1 MALYSDEL
9 YNYIDHF
16 SQYDYPPKSI
26 KEKIEVGQPH
36 LFDFEY
42 PFFDE
47 TKRKDFERK
56 WIRRFYMTEV
66 GFETIE
72 LFKFHLENWMN
83 EKMPYYNQRFKSE
96 LIQFDPLMNTI
107 MDRSKDKTVDGTR
120 NDKVDTSG
128 NKNGTFHIDTK
139 DNEETK
145 NNTSENGTFE
155 TNTQNDGTS
164 HNETTGNAVS
174 DGTIDNTGTSKTDV
188 TGTKKGN
195 NKNTSDANDFARV
208 LEEDT
213 PDGRLDITTE
223 DGKGIIRYA
232 SKINENT
239 GKNHN
244 EEIISIDEN
253 TSSNTNADT
262 TDKSVTHD
270 ETNSKATSDGTTKDV
285 GKASGTNETTGVQS
299 GSKDKSGFQDGK
311 NTETSTGNSNLEQ
324 ETNQKAS
331 ENEHYLGKIGVETY
345 SEMLMKYRETFL
357 RIESEIYEECR
368 KDLFMLV
375 Y

>member
-1 MALYSDEL
+1 MYSHQL
-9 YNYIDHF
+9 RRFIDSF
-16 SQYDYPPKSI
+16 SQYSETPKSI
-26 KEKIEVGQPH
+26 KEKIEIGTSH

-47 TKRKDFERK
+47 SKRKDFERK
-56 WIRRFYMTEV
+56 WVRRFYMNEI
-66 GFETIE
+66 GFETME

-83 EKMPYYNQRFKSE
+83 EKMPYYNQRFESE
-96 LIQFDPLMNTI
+96 LIEFDPLMNTI
-107 MDRSKDKTVDGTR
+107 MDRSKDKKLDGTR
-120 NDKVDTSG
+120 NDNIDTTG

-139 DNEETK
+139 DNG
-145 NNTSENGTFE
+145 SFE
-155 TNTQNDGTS
+155 TNTQNDGTT
-164 HNETTGNAVS
+164 HNETTGNVVS
-174 DGTIDNTGTSKTDV
+174 DGTIDNNGTSKTD
-188 TGTKKGN
+188 TSGTKKGN
-195 NKNTSDANDFARV
+195 NKNTSDGNDFARV

-244 EEIISIDEN
+244 EENISIDEN
-253 TSSNTNADT
+253 TTNNVDGTT

-270 ETNSKATSDGTTKDV
+270 EANSKTNSDGTSKDV
-285 GKASGTNETTGVQS
+285 GKANGTNEN
-299 GSKDKSGFQDGK
+299 SGFQDGINK
-311 NTETSTGNSNLEQ
+311 EDTSGNSKLDQ
-324 ETNQKAS
+324 KTNQTANEK
-331 ENEHYLGKIGVETY
+331 ENYIGKIGVETY
-345 SEMLMKYRETFL
+345 SEMLMKYRETFI

>member
-26 KEKIEVGQPH
+26 KEKIEIGTPH
-36 LFDFEY
+36 LFDFDY

-47 TKRKDFERK
+47 SKRKEFERK
-56 WIRRFYMTEV
+56 WVRRFYMTEI

-83 EKMPYYNQRFKSE
+83 EKMPYYNQRFRSE
-96 LIQFDPLMNTI
+96 LIQFDPLMNTV
-107 MDRSKDKTVDGTR
+107 MDRTKDHTTDGTR
-120 NDKVDTSG
+120 NDNIDKVG

-139 DNEETK
+139 DNG
-145 NNTSENGTFE
+145 SFE
-155 TNTQNDGTS
+155 TNTQNDGTT
-164 HNETTGNAVS
+164 HNETTGNIVS
-174 DGTIDNTGTSKTDV
+174 DGTIDNNGTSKSDT

-195 NKNTSDANDFARV
+195 NKNTSDGNDFARV

-244 EEIISIDEN
+244 EENISIDEN
-253 TSSNTNADT
+253 TSSNTNGNT

-270 ETNSKATSDGTTKDV
+270 EANSKTTSDGTSKDV
-285 GKASGTNETTGVQS
+285 GKANGTNEN
-299 GSKDKSGFQDGK
+299 SGFQDGR
-311 NTETSTGNSNLEQ
+311 NNEDTTGNQKLDQKTN
-324 ETNQKAS
+324 ETGNMK
-331 ENEHYLGKIGVETY
+331 EHYLGKIGVETY
-345 SEMLMKYRETFL
+345 SEMLNKYRETFI

>member
-26 KEKIEVGQPH
+26 KEKIEIGTPH
-36 LFDFEY
+36 LFDFDY

-47 TKRKDFERK
+47 SKRKEFERK
-56 WIRRFYMTEV
+56 WVRRFYMTEI

-96 LIQFDPLMNTI
+96 LIEFDPLKNTE
-107 MDRSKDKTVDGTR
+107 MTRKKDHLK
-120 NDKVDTSG
+120 
-128 NKNGTFHIDTK
+128 
-139 DNEETK
+139 
-145 NNTSENGTFE
+145 
-155 TNTQNDGTS
+155 DGTS
-164 HNETTGNAVS
+164 NLDSKEDGQFETHTANDNESKASSTGNMIS
-174 DGTIDNTGTSKTDV
+174 DGTVNNNGTSKTDE

-195 NKNTSDANDFARV
+195 NSNTSDGTNFTRV

-239 GKNHN
+239 GKDHN
-244 EEIISIDEN
+244 QENISIDEN
-253 TSSNTNADT
+253 TSKNGTGET

-270 ETNSKATSDGTTKDV
+270 EANSKTDSNSESHDV
-285 GKASGTNETTGVQS
+285 GKATGTNGTIGN
-299 GSKDKSGFQDGK
+299 KNGK
-311 NTETSTGNSNLEQ
+311 
-324 ETNQKAS
+324 TNEKFN
-331 ENEHYLGKIGVETY
+331 ENENYVGKIGVETY
-345 SEMLMKYRETFL
+345 SEMLTKYRETFL
-357 RIESEIYEECR
+357 RIESEIYDECR

>member
-1 MALYSDEL
+1 MAMYSVEL
-9 YNYIDHF
+9 KRYIDHF
-16 SQYDYPPKSI
+16 TQYEFPPKSI
-26 KEKIEVGQPH
+26 KEKIEIGTPY

-47 TKRKDFERK
+47 SKRKEFERK
-56 WIRRFYMTEV
+56 WVRRFYMTEI

-96 LIQFDPLMNTI
+96 LIEFDPLMNTV
-107 MDRSKDKTVDGTR
+107 MDRNKDKVVDGTR
-120 NDKVDTSG
+120 NDNVDTIG
-128 NKNGTFHIDTK
+128 NKNGTFHTDTK
-139 DNEETK
+139 ENGSFETHTANDNETH
-145 NNTSENGTFE
+145 SV
-155 TNTQNDGTS
+155 TNSTLT
-164 HNETTGNAVS
+164 S
-174 DGTIDNTGTSKTDV
+174 DGTIDQNGTSKTDE

-195 NKNTSDANDFARV
+195 NKNTSDGTNFART

-232 SKINENT
+232 SKINEVT
-239 GKNHN
+239 GKDHN
-244 EEIISIDEN
+244 DETISIDEN
-253 TSSNTNADT
+253 TTKNSTGET

-270 ETNSKATSDGTTKDV
+270 ESKGHSATDSESHDV
-285 GKASGTNETTGVQS
+285 GRATGTNETTG
-299 GSKDKSGFQDGK
+299 FQDGRT
-311 NTETSTGNSNLEQ
+311 NEDRTGNSKLDQKTN
-324 ETNQKAS
+324 ETGNEK
-331 ENEHYLGKIGVETY
+331 EHYVGKIGVETY
-345 SEMLMKYRETFL
+345 SEMLQKYRETFI